1 MCFNKFLIVIKVK
14 ENDDLISV
22 MCFEK
27 DQLIIVII
35 NKGMLLMYNISE
47 LLDIGLRVVGV
58 KLINFKVEDFVV
70 MIEGVF
76 ENDIIL
82 MVI

>member
-1 MCFNKFLIVIKVK
+1 
-14 ENDDLISV
+14 
-22 MCFEK
+22 
-27 DQLIIVII
+27 
-35 NKGMLLMYNISE
+35 MYNISE